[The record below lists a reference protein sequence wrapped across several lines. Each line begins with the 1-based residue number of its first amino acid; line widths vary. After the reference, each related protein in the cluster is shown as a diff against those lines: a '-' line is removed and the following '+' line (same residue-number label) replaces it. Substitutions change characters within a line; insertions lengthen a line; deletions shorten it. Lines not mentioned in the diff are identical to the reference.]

1 MRLIGQRCKR
11 SDVRSWLILIGRG
24 LNQKKV
30 VQEEGE
36 ITVQFWVLRE
46 EGTRRDLVAIAWW
59 KHLYPSR
66 TQKLSIITATI
77 VSNRDNSKLPV
88 HFGYPHW
95 ISFFCLSFISYF
107 VFILNN
113 KKTCIFA
120 GFMFYLFFNNEAAAS
135 SAINIQSGWS
145 WSALAGKSIVLGAS
159 AIP

>member
-95 ISFFCLSFISYF
+95 ISFFCFKRFSKKESFLLTDLIK
-107 VFILNN
+107 VFLNTFLFLLCILNYIFC
-113 KKTCIFA
+113 KIDKTVVD
-120 GFMFYLFFNNEAAAS
+120 Y
-135 SAINIQSGWS
+135 
-145 WSALAGKSIVLGAS
+145 
-159 AIP
+159 